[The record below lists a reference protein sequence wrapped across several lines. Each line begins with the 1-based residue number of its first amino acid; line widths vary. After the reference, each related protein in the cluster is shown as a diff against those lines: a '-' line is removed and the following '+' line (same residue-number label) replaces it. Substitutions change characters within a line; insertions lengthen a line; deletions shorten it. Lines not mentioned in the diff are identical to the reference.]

1 MRHWSARFECGQLAL
16 TAAKSNS
23 RLKFMVVNLKPET
36 ESRLRELSAT
46 TGRAADELVE
56 DAMSGYLT
64 ELAETRDMLDTRYDQ
79 IKNGSVQ
86 TVDGEAAFAQ
96 LRKKNLDR

>member
-1 MRHWSARFECGQLAL
+1 
-16 TAAKSNS
+16 
-23 RLKFMVVNLKPET
+23 MVVNLKPET